1 MGHIL
6 ARNFGV
12 KFISVYYGLSFGAGN
27 LGGSVLM
34 NNFLNGMVEFVCYIF
49 LPLFIDLKMIGRK
62 YGTVW
67 TMGIGAIGKLSF
79 QSFSYINSQP
89 ERLKKCHQRQSQL
102 LSLTETTRQRGSEQS
117 F

>member
-1 MGHIL
+1 MVYQETAHHLERYISPQL
-6 ARNFGV
+6 LKL
-12 KFISVYYGLSFGAGN
+12 KFFSVYYGLSFGAGN

-49 LPLFIDLKMIGRK
+49 LPFFIDLKMIGRK

-79 QSFSYINSQP
+79 
-89 ERLKKCHQRQSQL
+89 
-102 LSLTETTRQRGSEQS
+102 
-117 F
+117 